1 MKHSL
6 KLFTTATSG
15 VQNLPEFLIVA
26 MVDEVLLGYCD
37 SNVAAEPKQE
47 WARKFTKDN
56 PQQQEW
62 YVMGCISDQQYFRN
76 SLSSFKQ
83 RLNQTEGTVYFCSE

>member
-6 KLFTTATSG
+6 KFFTTVSSG

-26 MVDEVLLGYCD
+26 IVDEVLLGHCD

-47 WARKFTKDN
+47 WAKFFKDN
-56 PQQQEW
+56 PQQLEL
-62 YVMGCISDQQYFRN
+62 YDMGCINDQQYFRN
-76 SLSSFKQ
+76 RLDSIKQ
-83 RLNQTEGTVYFCSE
+83 HLNQTEGTVYFCS